1 MPRID
6 YSKLNAKGFDSD
18 SFEMDVLNLFD
29 PNSDLFDNEEY
40 NIQKEIEQLSLSVSK
55 RAAEKDRELRELY
68 LQQGAIPRSVQ
79 NKVEQAIAPPVKESS
94 APPLKTV
101 IGQTEEKRKSDRKN
115 SKKVGKNVS
124 KKQPKKGEFDLDDLR
139 KNKEINKIVE
149 KLLRYLL
156 KGKTIPI
163 SKYKSKKTQFKVTS
177 DFSSQSSSESSS
189 DSNLS
194 VESISVKKEKK
205 KRKMRKSLPASDSS
219 SSFS

>member
-1 MPRID
+1 
-6 YSKLNAKGFDSD
+6 
-18 SFEMDVLNLFD
+18 LFD

-205 KRKMRKSLPASDSS
+205 KRKMRK
-219 SSFS
+219 

>member
-1 MPRID
+1 MPRTRDLARID

-18 SFEMDVLNLFD
+18 SFEMDVLNLSD

-101 IGQTEEKRKSDRKN
+101 IGQTEEKRKSDRK
-115 SKKVGKNVS
+115 KARRLERTYQK
-124 KKQPKKGEFDLDDLR
+124 
-139 KNKEINKIVE
+139 
-149 KLLRYLL
+149 
-156 KGKTIPI
+156 
-163 SKYKSKKTQFKVTS
+163 
-177 DFSSQSSSESSS
+177 SSQ
-189 DSNLS
+189 
-194 VESISVKKEKK
+194 
-205 KRKMRKSLPASDSS
+205 RKVSLI
-219 SSFS
+219 